1 MAPRVGLG
9 NIGPLAAKPIMEG
22 KAALFNACADVQAT
36 DIVID
41 QEDPDRFIQTVTDIS
56 PSFRG
61 INLED
66 IKAPSVLYRT
76 NIGRKTQY
84 PRIS

>member
-1 MAPRVGLG
+1 
-9 NIGPLAAKPIMEG
+9 MEG
-22 KAALFNACADVQAT
+22 KAALFNACADVQAI

-61 INLED
+61 INHRY
-66 IKAPSVLYRT
+66 KSTRVFLYRT
-76 NIGRKTQY
+76 NISRKIIIPVFHDDHMDSHSSCCRY
-84 PRIS
+84 SK